1 MENKKGFLIVDR
13 NGKKFYILNESDIA
27 YFDDNERM
35 AYTVDGEAY
44 SYDEFGYI
52 PQIPQKKSKEE
63 K

>member
-1 MENKKGFLIVDR
+1 MAKKKGFLIVDG

-27 YFDDNERM
+27 YFDDNERV

-44 SYDEFGYI
+44 RYDEFGYI
-52 PQIPQKKSKEE
+52 PGFREEEEE

>member
-1 MENKKGFLIVDR
+1 MAKKKGFLIVDG

-52 PQIPQKKSKEE
+52 PQKKSKEE